1 MIRQVLKKLI
11 LSVPEIR
18 KIYDERN
25 AYKDHL
31 GQVLSG
37 KAAAGAPLDTTQAA
51 TRTEKKLHLGCGGI
65 HLEGWCNVDVYP
77 NPAVDAIDDIRL
89 LTSFRDNSAQQIY
102 ACHVLEH
109 FGHEE
114 IPPILRR
121 WHQVLAPGGELRIS
135 VPDLDKIVKIYLK
148 NWEHFQTDG
157 NSPWI
162 GLIYGGQLDPFDYHK
177 TGFNFNWLRFLLRNA
192 GFSRIAEY
200 PNEVHFIPGVRD
212 GSSLSEPFEENFS
225 LCVRAVK

>member
-1 MIRQVLKKLI
+1 MLRQVLKKFI

-25 AYKDHL
+25 AYKNRL
-31 GQVLSG
+31 GQVL
-37 KAAAGAPLDTTQAA
+37 AGGLESAVPLATAPAA
-51 TRTEKKLHLGCGGI
+51 TRSEARLHLGCGGI
-65 HLEGWCNVDVYP
+65 HLDGWCNVDVYP
-77 NPAVDAIDDIRL
+77 NPAVDVIDDIRL
-89 LTSFRDNSAQQIY
+89 LTSFRDNSAREIY

-121 WHQVLAPGGELRIS
+121 WHEVLAPGGALRIS
-135 VPDLDKIVKIYLK
+135 VPDLDKIVQIYQK
-148 NWEHFQTDG
+148 NWEHFQTEG

-162 GLIYGGQLDPFDYHK
+162 GLFYGGQLDPFDYHK

-192 GFSRIAEY
+192 GFRQIEEY
-200 PNEVHFIPGVRD
+200 PSDVHFIPGVRD
-212 GSSLSEPFEENFS
+212 GSSLSEPFKENFS
-225 LCVRAVK
+225 LCVLAVK